1 MQVLYFAYGSNM
13 SSRHLRC
20 RIPSVKS
27 IGISYL
33 KDEKVVFNKRSVDN
47 SGKANLVYSLGDVT
61 WGVLYEIDAK
71 WLDMLDGFERCYCR
85 IVIKVWKPNGDMV
98 EAKSYRSTDLTDEA
112 VAYDCYKEL
121 VLSGA
126 REHNL
131 PQDYIAYLKRL
142 PSKPRR
148 THPEMTG

>member
-13 SSRHLRC
+13 STRHLRC

-61 WGVLYEIDAK
+61 WGVLYDIDCQDLK
-71 WLDMLDGFERCYCR
+71 RLDEVEGGYKRVPR
-85 IVIKVWKPNGDMV
+85 QVWKTCGNV
-98 EAKSYRSTDLTDEA
+98 VKAETYVSTKLTDDPR
-112 VAYDCYKEL
+112 AYECYKEL

-131 PQDYIAYLKRL
+131 PRDYIAFLEGL
-142 PSKPRR
+142 PSKPCSKSE
-148 THPEMTG
+148 TAG